1 MQKHKPIGIILIGI
15 FLGTCGISQLTYSLY
30 TLIVEYYLG
39 SSIGVIID
47 FLGIV
52 AWFWLPIH
60 GFVFGGLE
68 QTYNQDFAF
77 LVARLVILSVGIT
90 SMVAMVAILKGL
102 RLAWNLTLYLMLF
115 EIFSSVSVIMLIPRS
130 EHFINDIFVIMI
142 LPIISVAIVYYLS
155 KKNAKKYFHILP
167 AS

>member
-1 MQKHKPIGIILIGI
+1 
-15 FLGTCGISQLTYSLY
+15 
-30 TLIVEYYLG
+30 
-39 SSIGVIID
+39 
-47 FLGIV
+47 
-52 AWFWLPIH
+52 
-60 GFVFGGLE
+60 
-68 QTYNQDFAF
+68 
-77 LVARLVILSVGIT
+77 
-90 SMVAMVAILKGL
+90 MVTMVAILKGL

-155 KKNAKKYFHILP
+155 KKNAKKYFHIIP